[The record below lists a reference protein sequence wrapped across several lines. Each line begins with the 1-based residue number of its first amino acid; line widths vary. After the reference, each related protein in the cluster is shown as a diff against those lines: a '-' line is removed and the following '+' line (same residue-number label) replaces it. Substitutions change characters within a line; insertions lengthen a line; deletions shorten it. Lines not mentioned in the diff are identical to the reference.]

1 MKKITIFS
9 ITIIIV
15 LSCFISIF
23 ATNKINKLIIAGG
36 STACS
41 YNDDD
46 QYIIKKSGWTE
57 TLNSYIGDKYDI
69 VNFTKRGQALSDI
82 VSNNE
87 FKKSIENL
95 NNEDIIAVQ
104 IEESDYT
111 KKDLIDNLEYLA
123 NKSGSIGYKL
133 VIILPLHLKN
143 DYINELKNPIYNDES
158 ILKFKGKNNVDVISA
173 NFNEGFESDR
183 ERLKFALPISKD
195 KGYDYEAYNY
205 IFADSYAKAF
215 ADYIDTGKF
224 NIKNS
229 ACKITRGMYVS
240 RLLKFANIDIAKGDN
255 FSDVDKNSEFY
266 DAISTAKALNIV
278 SGDGNN
284 FYPDDEITVGDA
296 CVIATRLL
304 EKNGYSFS
312 KFFDFSSSGILYGDS
327 NDSNEKAYKQTL
339 KAFSE
344 VMGVKSYA
352 VEQTYYLF
360 SQNVYM
366 YIVDGKD
373 FKNKKDTKN
382 FTILD
387 IYRFMY
393 DKLYK

>member
-23 ATNKINKLIIAGG
+23 ATNKMNKLIIVGG

-111 KKDLIDNLEYLA
+111 KKDLIDNLEYLSD
-123 NKSGSIGYKL
+123 KSGSIGCKL

-143 DYINELKNPIYNDES
+143 DYINKLKNPIYNDES

-215 ADYIDTGKF
+215 ADYIETGKF

-278 SGDGNN
+278 SGDGTN

-304 EKNGYSFS
+304 EKNGYTIP
-312 KFFDFSSSGILYGDS
+312 KFFEFSSITPYVED
-327 NDSNEKAYKQTL
+327 NNYNEKAYKQNL
-339 KAFSE
+339 DAFGK
-344 VMGVKSYA
+344 VMGVKYYA
-352 VEQTYYLF
+352 VESTYYLF
-360 SQNVYM
+360 TQNVYI
-366 YIVDGKD
+366 YIVDDKD
-373 FKNKKDTKN
+373 LKDKQDTKN

-387 IYRFMY
+387 IYRFVY
-393 DKLYK
+393 DNCYK

>member
-23 ATNKINKLIIAGG
+23 ATNKMNKLIIVGG

-123 NKSGSIGYKL
+123 NKSGSIGCKL
-133 VIILPLHLKN
+133 VIVLPLHLKN

-158 ILKFKGKNNVDVISA
+158 ILKFKEKNNVDVIST

-215 ADYIDTGKF
+215 ADYIETGKF

-266 DAISTAKALNIV
+266 DAISTAKTLNIV
-278 SGDGNN
+278 SGDGTN

-304 EKNGYSFS
+304 EKNGYTIP
-312 KFFDFSSSGILYGDS
+312 KFFEFSSITPYAED
-327 NDSNEKAYKQTL
+327 NNYNEKAYKQNL
-339 KAFSE
+339 DAFGKA
-344 VMGVKSYA
+344 MGVKYYA
-352 VEQTYYLF
+352 VESTYYLF
-360 SQNVYM
+360 TQNVYI
-366 YIVDGKD
+366 YIVDDKD
-373 FKNKKDTKN
+373 LKNKQDTKN

-393 DKLYK
+393 DKFYK

>member
-23 ATNKINKLIIAGG
+23 ATNKMNKLIIVGG

-41 YNDDD
+41 YNDDN

-95 NNEDIIAVQ
+95 NNEDIITVQ
-104 IEESDYT
+104 IEENDYT
-111 KKDLIDNLEYLA
+111 KKDLIDNLEYLSD
-123 NKSGSIGYKL
+123 KSGSIDCKL

-143 DYINELKNPIYNDES
+143 DYINKLKNPIYNDES

-215 ADYIDTGKF
+215 ADYIETGKF

-240 RLLKFANIDIAKGDN
+240 SLLKFANIDIAKGDN
-255 FSDVDKNSEFY
+255 FYDVDKNSEFY

-278 SGDGNN
+278 SGDGTN

-304 EKNGYSFS
+304 EKNGYTIP
-312 KFFDFSSSGILYGDS
+312 KFFEFSSITPYVED
-327 NDSNEKAYKQTL
+327 NNYNEKAYKQNL
-339 KAFSE
+339 DAFGK
-344 VMGVKSYA
+344 VMGVKYYA
-352 VEQTYYLF
+352 VESTYYLF
-360 SQNVYM
+360 TQNVYI
-366 YIVDGKD
+366 YIVDDKD
-373 FKNKKDTKN
+373 LKDKQDTKN

-393 DKLYK
+393 DKFYK

>member
-1 MKKITIFS
+1 MKKITIFL
-9 ITIIIV
+9 IIISII
-15 LSCFISIF
+15 LSCFISIL
-23 ATNKINKLIIAGG
+23 ATNKINKLIIVGG

-41 YNDDD
+41 YDDYN

-57 TLNSYIGDKYDI
+57 RLNSYISDKYNIID
-69 VNFTKRGQALSDI
+69 FTKQGQALSDI
-82 VSNNE
+82 VSTKK

-104 IEESDYT
+104 IEEIDYT
-111 KKDLIDNLEYLA
+111 KKDLIDNLEYLVD
-123 NKSGSIGYKL
+123 KSDRIGFKL

-143 DYINELKNPIYNDES
+143 NYINELKKPIYDDES
-158 ILKFKGKNNVDVISA
+158 ILKFNANDNVDVIAA

-183 ERLKFALPISKD
+183 ERLKFTLPIYKD

-229 ACKITRGMYVS
+229 TYKITRGEYVS
-240 RLLKFANIDIAKGDN
+240 QLLKFANIDTAKGDN

-278 SGDGNN
+278 SGDGTN
-284 FYPDDEITVGDA
+284 FYPDDAITMGDA

-304 EKNGYSFS
+304 EKKVIIS
-312 KFFDFSSSGILYGDS
+312 L
-327 NDSNEKAYKQTL
+327 
-339 KAFSE
+339 
-344 VMGVKSYA
+344 
-352 VEQTYYLF
+352 
-360 SQNVYM
+360 
-366 YIVDGKD
+366 
-373 FKNKKDTKN
+373 N
-382 FTILD
+382 FLN
-387 IYRFMY
+387 F
-393 DKLYK
+393 LL

>member
-1 MKKITIFS
+1 MKKITIFL
-9 ITIIIV
+9 IIIGII
-15 LSCFISIF
+15 LSCFVSIF
-23 ATNKINKLIIAGG
+23 ATNKMNKLIIVGG

-41 YNDDD
+41 YNDDN

-111 KKDLIDNLEYLA
+111 KKDLIDNLEYLSD
-123 NKSGSIGYKL
+123 KSGSIGCKL

-143 DYINELKNPIYNDES
+143 DYINKLKNPIYNDES

-215 ADYIDTGKF
+215 ADYIETGKF

-278 SGDGNN
+278 SGDGTN

-304 EKNGYSFS
+304 EKNGYTIP
-312 KFFDFSSSGILYGDS
+312 KFFEFSSITPYVED
-327 NDSNEKAYKQTL
+327 NNYNEKAYKQNL
-339 KAFSE
+339 DAFGK
-344 VMGVKSYA
+344 VMGVKYYA
-352 VEQTYYLF
+352 VESTYYLF
-360 SQNVYM
+360 TQNVYI
-366 YIVDGKD
+366 YIVDDKD
-373 FKNKKDTKN
+373 LKDKQDTKN

-387 IYRFMY
+387 IYRFVY
-393 DKLYK
+393 DNCYK

>member
-1 MKKITIFS
+1 MKKITIFL
-9 ITIIIV
+9 IIIGIM
-15 LSCFISIF
+15 LSCFVSIF
-23 ATNKINKLIIAGG
+23 ATNKMNKLIIVGG

-41 YNDDD
+41 YNDDN

-82 VSNNE
+82 VSNNG

-111 KKDLIDNLEYLA
+111 KKDLIDNLEYLSD
-123 NKSGSIGYKL
+123 KSGSIGCKL

-143 DYINELKNPIYNDES
+143 DYINKLKNPIYNDES

-215 ADYIDTGKF
+215 ADYIETGKF

-278 SGDGNN
+278 SGDGTN

-304 EKNGYSFS
+304 EKNGYTIP
-312 KFFDFSSSGILYGDS
+312 KFFEFSSITPYVED
-327 NDSNEKAYKQTL
+327 NNYNEKAYKQNL
-339 KAFSE
+339 DAFGK
-344 VMGVKSYA
+344 VMGVKYYA
-352 VEQTYYLF
+352 VESTYYLF
-360 SQNVYM
+360 TQNVYI
-366 YIVDGKD
+366 YIVDDKD
-373 FKNKKDTKN
+373 LKNKQDTKN

-393 DKLYK
+393 DKFYK

>member
-23 ATNKINKLIIAGG
+23 ATNKMNKLIIVGG

-104 IEESDYT
+104 IEENDYT
-111 KKDLIDNLEYLA
+111 KKDLINNLEYLA
-123 NKSGSIGYKL
+123 NKSGSIGCKL
-133 VIILPLHLKN
+133 VIVLPLHLKN

-158 ILKFKGKNNVDVISA
+158 ILKFKEKNNVDVISA

-215 ADYIDTGKF
+215 ADYIETGKF

-278 SGDGNN
+278 SGDGTN

-296 CVIATRLL
+296 CVISTRLL
-304 EKNGYSFS
+304 EKNGYTIP
-312 KFFDFSSSGILYGDS
+312 KFFEFSSITPYVED
-327 NDSNEKAYKQTL
+327 NNYNEKAYKQNL
-339 KAFSE
+339 DAFGK
-344 VMGVKSYA
+344 VMGVKYYA
-352 VEQTYYLF
+352 VESTYYLF
-360 SQNVYM
+360 TQNVYI
-366 YIVDGKD
+366 YIVDDKD
-373 FKNKKDTKN
+373 LKNKQDTKN

-393 DKLYK
+393 DKFYK

>member
-1 MKKITIFS
+1 MKKITIFL
-9 ITIIIV
+9 IIIGII
-15 LSCFISIF
+15 LSCFVSIF
-23 ATNKINKLIIAGG
+23 ATNKMNKLIIVGG

-41 YNDDD
+41 YNDDN

-111 KKDLIDNLEYLA
+111 KKDLIDNLEYLSD
-123 NKSGSIGYKL
+123 KSGSIGCKL

-143 DYINELKNPIYNDES
+143 DYINKLKNPIYNDES

-215 ADYIDTGKF
+215 ADYIETGKF

-240 RLLKFANIDIAKGDN
+240 SLLKFANIDIAKGDN

-278 SGDGNN
+278 SGDGTN

-304 EKNGYSFS
+304 EKNGYTIS
-312 KFFDFSSSGILYGDS
+312 KFFEFSSITPYDED
-327 NDSNEKAYKQTL
+327 NNYNEEAYKQNL
-339 KAFSE
+339 DAFGKA
-344 VMGVKSYA
+344 MGVKYYA
-352 VEQTYYLF
+352 VESIYYLF
-360 SQNVYM
+360 TQNVYI
-366 YIVDGKD
+366 YIVDDKD
-373 FKNKKDTKN
+373 LKDKQDTKN

-393 DKLYK
+393 DKFYK

>member
-1 MKKITIFS
+1 MKKITIFL
-9 ITIIIV
+9 IIIGII
-15 LSCFISIF
+15 LSCFVSIF
-23 ATNKINKLIIAGG
+23 ATNKMNKLIIVGG

-57 TLNSYIGDKYDI
+57 TLNFYIGDKYDI

-95 NNEDIIAVQ
+95 NNEDIITVQ
-104 IEESDYT
+104 IEENDYT
-111 KKDLIDNLEYLA
+111 KKDLIDNLEYLSD
-123 NKSGSIGYKL
+123 KSGSIDCKL

-143 DYINELKNPIYNDES
+143 DYINKLKNPIYNDES

-215 ADYIDTGKF
+215 ADYIETGKF

-240 RLLKFANIDIAKGDN
+240 RLLKFDNIDIAKGDN
-255 FSDVDKNSEFY
+255 FYDVDKNSEFY

-278 SGDGNN
+278 SGDGTN

-304 EKNGYSFS
+304 EKNGYTIP
-312 KFFDFSSSGILYGDS
+312 KFFEFSSITPYVED
-327 NDSNEKAYKQTL
+327 NNYNEKAYKQNL
-339 KAFSE
+339 DAFGK
-344 VMGVKSYA
+344 VMGVKYYA
-352 VEQTYYLF
+352 VESTYYLF
-360 SQNVYM
+360 TQNVYI
-366 YIVDGKD
+366 YIVDDKD
-373 FKNKKDTKN
+373 LKDKQDTKN

-393 DKLYK
+393 DKFYK

>member
-1 MKKITIFS
+1 MKKITIFL
-9 ITIIIV
+9 IIIGIM
-15 LSCFISIF
+15 LSCFVSIF
-23 ATNKINKLIIAGG
+23 ATNKMNKLIIVGG

-41 YNDDD
+41 YNDDN

-82 VSNNE
+82 VSNNG

-111 KKDLIDNLEYLA
+111 KKDLIDNLEYLSD
-123 NKSGSIGYKL
+123 KSGSIGCKL

-143 DYINELKNPIYNDES
+143 DYINKLKNPIYNDES

-215 ADYIDTGKF
+215 ADYIETGKF

-278 SGDGNN
+278 SGDGTN

-304 EKNGYSFS
+304 EKNGYTIP
-312 KFFDFSSSGILYGDS
+312 KFFEFSSITPYVED
-327 NDSNEKAYKQTL
+327 NNYNEKAYKQNL
-339 KAFSE
+339 DAFGK
-344 VMGVKSYA
+344 VMGVKYYA
-352 VEQTYYLF
+352 VESTYYLF
-360 SQNVYM
+360 TQNVYI
-366 YIVDGKD
+366 YIVDDKD
-373 FKNKKDTKN
+373 LKDKQDTKN

-387 IYRFMY
+387 IYRFVY
-393 DKLYK
+393 DNCYK

>member
-1 MKKITIFS
+1 MKKITIFL
-9 ITIIIV
+9 IIIGII
-15 LSCFISIF
+15 LSCFVSIF
-23 ATNKINKLIIAGG
+23 ATNKMNKLIIVGG

-41 YNDDD
+41 YNDDN

-95 NNEDIIAVQ
+95 NNEDIITVQ
-104 IEESDYT
+104 IEENDYT
-111 KKDLIDNLEYLA
+111 KKDLIDNLEYLSD
-123 NKSGSIGYKL
+123 KSGSIDCKL

-143 DYINELKNPIYNDES
+143 DYINKLKNPIYNDES

-215 ADYIDTGKF
+215 ADYIETGKF

-278 SGDGNN
+278 SGDGTN

-304 EKNGYSFS
+304 EKNGYTIP
-312 KFFDFSSSGILYGDS
+312 KFFEFSSITPYVED
-327 NDSNEKAYKQTL
+327 NNYNEKAYKQNL
-339 KAFSE
+339 DAFGK
-344 VMGVKSYA
+344 VMGVKYYA
-352 VEQTYYLF
+352 VESTYYLF
-360 SQNVYM
+360 TQNVYI
-366 YIVDGKD
+366 YIVDDKD
-373 FKNKKDTKN
+373 LKDKQDTKN

-387 IYRFMY
+387 IYRFVY
-393 DKLYK
+393 DNCYK

>member
-23 ATNKINKLIIAGG
+23 ATNKMNRLIIVGG

-69 VNFTKRGQALSDI
+69 VNFTKRGEALSDI

-195 KGYDYEAYNY
+195 NGYDYEAYNY

-240 RLLKFANIDIAKGDN
+240 SLLKFANIDIAKGDN
-255 FSDVDKNSEFY
+255 FSDVDKNSEFS

-278 SGDGNN
+278 SGDGAN

-304 EKNGYSFS
+304 EKNGYTIP
-312 KFFDFSSSGILYGDS
+312 KFFEFSSITPYDED
-327 NDSNEKAYKQTL
+327 NNYNEEAYKQNL
-339 KAFSE
+339 DAFGKA
-344 VMGVKSYA
+344 MGVKSYA
-352 VEQTYYLF
+352 VESTYYLF
-360 SQNVYM
+360 TQNVYI
-366 YIVDGKD
+366 YIVDDKD
-373 FKNKKDTKN
+373 LKDKQDTKN

-393 DKLYK
+393 DKFYK

>member
-1 MKKITIFS
+1 MKKITIFL
-9 ITIIIV
+9 IIIGII
-15 LSCFISIF
+15 LSCFVSIF
-23 ATNKINKLIIAGG
+23 ATNKMNKLIIVGG

-41 YNDDD
+41 YNDDN

-111 KKDLIDNLEYLA
+111 KKDLIDNLEYLSD
-123 NKSGSIGYKL
+123 KSGSIGCKL

-143 DYINELKNPIYNDES
+143 DYINKLKNPIYNDES

-215 ADYIDTGKF
+215 ADYIETGKF

-278 SGDGNN
+278 SGDGTN

-304 EKNGYSFS
+304 EKNGYTIP
-312 KFFDFSSSGILYGDS
+312 KFFEFSSITPYVED
-327 NDSNEKAYKQTL
+327 NNYNEKAYKQNL
-339 KAFSE
+339 DAFGK
-344 VMGVKSYA
+344 VMGVKYYA
-352 VEQTYYLF
+352 VESIYYLF
-360 SQNVYM
+360 TQNVYI
-366 YIVDGKD
+366 YIVDDKD
-373 FKNKKDTKN
+373 LKDKQDTKN

-387 IYRFMY
+387 IYRFVY
-393 DKLYK
+393 DNCYK

>member
-1 MKKITIFS
+1 MKKITIFL
-9 ITIIIV
+9 IIIGII
-15 LSCFISIF
+15 LSCFVSIF
-23 ATNKINKLIIAGG
+23 ATNKMNKLIIVGG

-41 YNDDD
+41 YNDDN

-111 KKDLIDNLEYLA
+111 KKDLIDNLEYLSD
-123 NKSGSIGYKL
+123 KSGSIGCKL

-143 DYINELKNPIYNDES
+143 DYINKLKNPIYNDES

-215 ADYIDTGKF
+215 ADYIETGKF

-278 SGDGNN
+278 SGDGAN

-304 EKNGYSFS
+304 EKNGYTIP
-312 KFFDFSSSGILYGDS
+312 KFFEISSITPYDED
-327 NDSNEKAYKQTL
+327 NNYNEKAYKQNL
-339 KAFSE
+339 DAFGK
-344 VMGVKSYA
+344 VMGVKYYA
-352 VEQTYYLF
+352 VESTYYLF
-360 SQNVYM
+360 TQNVYI
-366 YIVDGKD
+366 YIVDDKD
-373 FKNKKDTKN
+373 LKDKQDTKN

-387 IYRFMY
+387 IYRFVY
-393 DKLYK
+393 DNCYK

>member
-23 ATNKINKLIIAGG
+23 ATNKMNKLIIVGG

-57 TLNSYIGDKYDI
+57 TLNFYIGDKYDI

-111 KKDLIDNLEYLA
+111 KKDLIDNLEYLSD
-123 NKSGSIGYKL
+123 KSGSIGCKL

-143 DYINELKNPIYNDES
+143 DYINKLKNPIYNDES

-215 ADYIDTGKF
+215 ADYIETGKF

-278 SGDGNN
+278 SGDGTN

-304 EKNGYSFS
+304 EKNGYTIP
-312 KFFDFSSSGILYGDS
+312 KFFEFSSITPYVED
-327 NDSNEKAYKQTL
+327 NNYNEKAYKQNL
-339 KAFSE
+339 DAFGK
-344 VMGVKSYA
+344 VMGVKYYA
-352 VEQTYYLF
+352 VESTYYLF
-360 SQNVYM
+360 TQNVYI
-366 YIVDGKD
+366 YIVDDKD
-373 FKNKKDTKN
+373 LKDKQDTKN

-393 DKLYK
+393 DKFYK

>member
-1 MKKITIFS
+1 MKKITIFL
-9 ITIIIV
+9 IIISII
-15 LSCFISIF
+15 LSCFISIL
-23 ATNKINKLIIAGG
+23 ATNKINKLIIVGG

-41 YNDDD
+41 YDDYN

-57 TLNSYIGDKYDI
+57 RLNSYISDKYNIID
-69 VNFTKRGQALSDI
+69 FTKQGQALSDI
-82 VSNNE
+82 ASTKK

-104 IEESDYT
+104 IEEIDYT
-111 KKDLIDNLEYLA
+111 KKDLIDNLEYLVD
-123 NKSGSIGYKL
+123 KSDRIGFKL

-143 DYINELKNPIYNDES
+143 NYINELKKPIYDDES
-158 ILKFKGKNNVDVISA
+158 ILKFNANDNVDVIAA

-183 ERLKFALPISKD
+183 ERLKFTLPIYKD

-229 ACKITRGMYVS
+229 TYKITRGEYVS
-240 RLLKFANIDIAKGDN
+240 QLLKFANIDTAKGDN

-278 SGDGNN
+278 SGDGTN
-284 FYPDDEITVGDA
+284 FYPDDAITMGDA

-304 EKNGYSFS
+304 EKKGYNIP
-312 KFFDFSSSGILYGDS
+312 KFFEFSSIIPYDKD
-327 NDSNEKAYKQTL
+327 NDEHINEKAYKYNL
-339 KAFSE
+339 DAFATT
-344 VMGVKSYA
+344 MGVKSYA
-352 VEQTYYLF
+352 VESTYYLF
-360 SQNVYM
+360 TQNVYI
-366 YIVDGKD
+366 YIIDDKD
-373 FKNKKDTKN
+373 LKNKQDTKN

-387 IYRFMY
+387 LYRFIY
-393 DKLYK
+393 DNLY